1 MRPTSFAEKLKIL
14 LKTLS
19 LSRAGLAAGLNVDKS
34 LVGRWASGAVIP
46 SEHNL
51 SLLTQFIAE
60 RVDGFTMLEWE
71 RDLPA
76 FSERLGITTG
86 TGQPNSMAG
95 WIPDALIEEATR
107 GAKRRAT
114 SYDGIWRSTRSSSDL
129 PGRFLHDITLIRSDD
144 SGIIE
149 FSSGIEGVRYHG
161 RAMLL
166 QHQLFSIAADEDAVT
181 MMFGIFNGVARQKA
195 EVLDGLSVATLR
207 DAGSSPA
214 CSSVV
219 LHRIADLTG
228 DRDGD
233 HALFEASVAAQN
245 PLAPEGSVPQD
256 IIDHLANTTT
266 SDAPGLMRMFFQNSM
281 ARGPQLD
288 PAAAG

>member
-1 MRPTSFAEKLKIL
+1 MRPTYFAEKLQIL

-71 RDLPA
+71 KDLPA

-86 TGQPNSMAG
+86 TGQPSSMAG
-95 WIPDALIEEATR
+95 WIPDVLIEEATR

-114 SYDGIWRSTRSSSDL
+114 AYDGIWRSTRSSSDL
-129 PGRFLHDITLIRSDD
+129 PGRFLHDITLIRSED

-181 MMFGIFNGVARQKA
+181 MMLGIFNGVARQKA

-214 CSSVV
+214 CSAVV
-219 LHRIADLTG
+219 MHRISDLTG
-228 DRDGD
+228 DRNSDL
-233 HALFEASVAAQN
+233 ALFEASVTAQN
-245 PLAPEGSVPQD
+245 PLAPEGSVSQD

-266 SDAPGLMRMFFQNSM
+266 PDAPGLMRMFFQNSM
-281 ARGPQLD
+281 ARGPLLD
-288 PAAAG
+288 PASAG